1 MVASGKSCD
10 GPEPKCGSKM
20 LCGGLFAVALLLGI
34 ILFIVNIATT
44 TCVCLDLGPSNHS
57 GGPACTGTNTD
68 KCCAVPGG
76 EEGCMT
82 AGTKLLL
89 WIVGSAFISAAWVF
103 LCGVCACCCFAPEAG
118 AEGAA
123 APAAA
128 APVAAPVA
136 APAAAAPAQ

>member
-1 MVASGKSCD
+1 
-10 GPEPKCGSKM
+10 M

-34 ILFIVNIATT
+34 VVFIIGLATT
-44 TCVCLDLGPSNHS
+44 TCLCLDLGDANHS
-57 GGPACTGTNTD
+57 GGPACTGTAPNYTNKD
-68 KCCAVPGG
+68 KCCAREGG

-82 AGTKLLL
+82 VGTKTLL
-89 WIVGSAFISAAWVF
+89 WIAGSAFISAAWIF
-103 LCGVCACCCFAPEAG
+103 LCGVCACCCFAPEDG
-118 AEGAA
+118 AAGAA